1 VTILEDTLSALIK
14 IIKQVPINGRY
25 ILGIDGLGRAGK
37 TTIVKEII
45 NKLTD
50 KPFYIFHIDD
60 HIVERKFRYNTSL
73 AEWEEYY
80 FLQWKVGWLADNFFK
95 KLKESSSFDM
105 PYYDKETDKISIK
118 SIELPSNCLIIIEG
132 VFLQRKE
139 WRDSLDYIV
148 YMDCSRQK
156 RFQREDELAKL
167 NLNKLEK
174 RYWKAEEY
182 YLKTE
187 KPMERAN
194 IILRG

>member
-1 VTILEDTLSALIK
+1 MEDTLSALIK

-37 TTIVKEII
+37 TTIVKEIS

-50 KPFYIFHIDD
+50 KPFFIFHIDD

-80 FLQWKVGWLADNFFK
+80 FLQWKVGWLAENFFQ
-95 KLKESSSFDM
+95 KLKDSSSNFDL
-105 PYYDKETDKISIK
+105 PYYDKATDQISIK
-118 SIELPSNCLIIIEG
+118 SIELPTNCLIIIEG

-139 WRDSLDYIV
+139 WRDFFDYVV
-148 YMDCSRQK
+148 YMDCPRK
-156 RFQREDELAKL
+156 ERFQREDELTQL

-182 YLKTE
+182 YLQTE

-194 IILRG
+194 FIISG